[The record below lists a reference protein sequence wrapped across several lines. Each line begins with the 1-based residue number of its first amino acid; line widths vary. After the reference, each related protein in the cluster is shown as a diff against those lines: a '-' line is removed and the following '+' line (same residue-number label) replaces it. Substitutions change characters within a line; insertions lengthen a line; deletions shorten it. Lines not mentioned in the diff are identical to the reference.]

1 VAAAIATRRS
11 SCEKAHDAGGR
22 HNVGGVSARIVI
34 VQMTI
39 TFGAMISTKSGS
51 LTLLVVS

>member
-1 VAAAIATRRS
+1 
-11 SCEKAHDAGGR
+11 
-22 HNVGGVSARIVI
+22 VGGVSARIVI